1 MKGMMAAELTELSA
15 CVPYPQS
22 SYAFMFYFLN
32 IRDKIL
38 HAEIKGSTTLK
49 IKRARSTG

>member
-38 HAEIKGSTTLK
+38 YAEIEGSTSLK
-49 IKRARSTG
+49 SERAGSTG